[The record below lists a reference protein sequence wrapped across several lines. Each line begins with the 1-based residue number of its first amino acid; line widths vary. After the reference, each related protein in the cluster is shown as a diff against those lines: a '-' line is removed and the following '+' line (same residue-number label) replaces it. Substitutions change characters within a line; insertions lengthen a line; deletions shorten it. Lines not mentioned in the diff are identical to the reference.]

1 MRRKIKKIGS
11 AVFIGFLLLAWSS
24 MGLATDKVTLNLN
37 WFYVGDHSPYFVATE
52 KGWYKEE
59 GLEVNIIPGKGSADV
74 AKKIDVGSAEFG
86 IVDTGVGIVARAQGA
101 KIKNVSM
108 LFDKSPYCMWMWKD
122 SGINSPKDLVGK
134 KIGAPPGDAQ
144 RTIFPALAIANGF
157 DPGKVTFVNIA
168 PEAKQSALVSKQVD
182 VVFDF
187 YSGAP
192 FYYKAFG
199 PDKVKFM
206 MFADW
211 GVDVYSNAIVVTDKY
226 AKENPGIIKRF
237 VKASLRGWEF
247 TLKNPEE
254 AINIMAKYRTEIDKP
269 LMLANLK
276 LIIDLFRTERYQK
289 NGIGW
294 VDDKKM
300 ADSIKIIS
308 QFRDLKVDMKPSD
321 MYTNEF
327 LTKIPLP
334 IEVK

>member
-1 MRRKIKKIGS
+1 MRRKIKRIGS
-11 AVFIGFLLLAWSS
+11 TVFICFLFLAWSS

-157 DPGKVTFVNIA
+157 DP
-168 PEAKQSALVSKQVD
+168 
-182 VVFDF
+182 
-187 YSGAP
+187 
-192 FYYKAFG
+192 
-199 PDKVKFM
+199 
-206 MFADW
+206 
-211 GVDVYSNAIVVTDKY
+211 
-226 AKENPGIIKRF
+226 
-237 VKASLRGWEF
+237 
-247 TLKNPEE
+247 
-254 AINIMAKYRTEIDKP
+254 
-269 LMLANLK
+269 
-276 LIIDLFRTERYQK
+276 
-289 NGIGW
+289 
-294 VDDKKM
+294 
-300 ADSIKIIS
+300 SIK
-308 QFRDLKVDMKPSD
+308 FH
-321 MYTNEF
+321 
-327 LTKIPLP
+327 
-334 IEVK
+334 

>member
-1 MRRKIKKIGS
+1 MKSEVKTILAAIS
-11 AVFIGFLLLAWSS
+11 LLLLLAGSPA
-24 MGLATDKVTLNLN
+24 LAADKVTLNLN
-37 WFYVGDHSPYFVATE
+37 WFYVGDHSPYFVALD

-59 GLEVNIIPGKGSADV
+59 GLEVNIVPGKGSGDV
-74 AKKIDVGSAEFG
+74 VKKVDVGSVDIG
-86 IVDTGVGIVARAQGA
+86 IVDTGVLIVARAQGA
-101 KIKNVSM
+101 NVKIVSM

-122 SGINSPKDLVGK
+122 SGINSPRDLVGK

-144 RTIFPALAIANGF
+144 RTIFPALAQVNGF
-157 DPGKVTFVNIA
+157 DPDKVTFVNIA
-168 PEAKQSALVSKQVD
+168 AEAKFTALAAKQVD
-182 VVFDF
+182 VIFDY

-192 FYYKAFG
+192 FYYKAMG
-199 PDKVKFM
+199 RENVKHM

-211 GVDVYSNAIVVTDKY
+211 GVDVYSNALVASEKY
-226 AKENPGIIKRF
+226 IKENPGIIKRF

-254 AINIMAKYRTEIDKP
+254 AIEIMARQRPEIDKP
-269 LMLANLK
+269 VLLANLK
-276 LIIDLFRTERYQK
+276 LIIDLFRTNRYKQ

-300 ADSIKIIS
+300 NDSIKIIA
-308 QFRDLKVDMKPSD
+308 QYRDLKVDMKTKEI
-321 MYTNEF
+321 YTNEF

>member
-1 MRRKIKKIGS
+1 MKKGKIFWCWLLVG
-11 AVFIGFLLLAWSS
+11 LLLIGWNSVA
-24 MGLATDKVTLNLN
+24 LAADKVTLNLN
-37 WFYVGDHSPYFVATE
+37 WFYVGDHSPYFVATD
-52 KGWYKEE
+52 KGWYKEA
-59 GLEVNIIPGKGSADV
+59 GLEVNIIPGKGSGDV
-74 AKKIDVGSAEFG
+74 VKKIDVGSAEFG
-86 IVDTGVGIVARAQGA
+86 IVDTGVLIVARAQGA
-101 KIKNVSM
+101 KVKVVSM

-134 KIGAPPGDAQ
+134 KVAAPPGDAQ
-144 RTIFPALAIANGF
+144 RTIFPALAAANGF
-157 DPGKVTFVNIA
+157 DPDKVTFVNIGA
-168 PEAKQSALVSKQVD
+168 EAKQSALAAKQVD

-199 PDKVKFM
+199 QDKVKYM

-211 GVDVYSNAIVVTDKY
+211 GVDVYSNALVVTDKY
-226 AKENPGIIKRF
+226 AKENGNIIKRF

-254 AINIMAKYRTEIDKP
+254 AINIMAKFRTEIDKP

-276 LIIDLFRTERYQK
+276 LIIDLWRTDRYK
-289 NGIGW
+289 GNGIGW

-308 QFRDLKVDMKPSD
+308 QYRDLKVDMKTSD
-321 MYTNEF
+321 LYTNEF

-334 IEVK
+334 IAVK

>member
-1 MRRKIKKIGS
+1 MRRKVKI
-11 AVFIGFLLLAWSS
+11 IGRGLLAGLLLLSWSS
-24 MGLATDKVTLNLN
+24 MALAADRVTLNLN
-37 WFYVGDHSPYFVATE
+37 WFYVGDHSPYFVATD

-59 GLEVNIIPGKGSADV
+59 GLDVNIIPGKGSGDV
-74 AKKIDVGSAEFG
+74 VKKIDVGTAEFG

-101 KIKNVSM
+101 RVKVVSM

-122 SGINSPKDLVGK
+122 AGINSPKDLVGK

-144 RTIFPALAIANGF
+144 RTIFPALATANGF
-157 DPGKVTFVNIA
+157 DPDKVTFVNIG
-168 PEAKQSALVSKQVD
+168 PEAKQTALAAKQVD
-182 VVFDF
+182 VVFDY

-192 FYYKAFG
+192 FYYKALG
-199 PDKVKFM
+199 QDKVKYM

-211 GVDVYSNAIVVTDKY
+211 GVDVYSNALIVTDKY

-247 TLKNPEE
+247 TLKNPGE

-276 LIIDLFRTERYQK
+276 LIVDLFRTSRYK
-289 NGIGW
+289 EHGIGW

-300 ADSIKIIS
+300 ADSIKIIA
-308 QFRDLKVDMKPSD
+308 QYRDLKVDVKTSD

-327 LTKIPLP
+327 LTYYPLP
-334 IEVK
+334 IPVK

>member
-1 MRRKIKKIGS
+1 MKRNKKKIWGIFMVS
-11 AVFIGFLLLAWSS
+11 LFLIGLCSPTQA
-24 MGLATDKVTLNLN
+24 ADKVTLNLN
-37 WFYVGDHSPYFVATE
+37 WFYVGDHSPYFVATD

-59 GLEVNIIPGKGSADV
+59 GLDVNIIPGKGSGDV
-74 AKKIDVGSAEFG
+74 VKKIDVGTAEFG

-101 KIKNVSM
+101 KIKVVSM

-122 SGINSPKDLVGK
+122 AGIKTPKDLVGK

-144 RTIFPALAIANGF
+144 RTIFPALATANGF
-157 DPGKVTFVNIA
+157 DPDKVTFVNIGA
-168 PEAKQSALVSKQVD
+168 EAKQTALAAKQVD
-182 VVFDF
+182 VVFDY

-192 FYYKAFG
+192 FYYKALG
-199 PDKVKFM
+199 QENVKYM

-211 GVDVYSNAIVVTDKY
+211 GVDVYSNALIVTDKY

-254 AINIMAKYRTEIDKP
+254 AINIMAKYRTEIDQP

-276 LIIDLFRTERYQK
+276 LIIDLFRTNRYKQ

-300 ADSIKIIS
+300 ADSIKIIA
-308 QFRDLKVDMKPSD
+308 QYRDLKVDMKPSD

-327 LTKIPLP
+327 LTKITLP
-334 IEVK
+334 IDVK

>member
-1 MRRKIKKIGS
+1 MKKQMGKLMGELGLILFFLASVNAAG
-11 AVFIGFLLLAWSS
+11 AV
-24 MGLATDKVTLNLN
+24 DKVTLNLN
-37 WFYVGDHSPYFVATE
+37 WFYVGDHSPYFVATD

-59 GLEVNIIPGKGSADV
+59 NLEVNIIPGKGSADV

-101 KIKNVSM
+101 KIKNVAM

-122 SGINSPKDLVGK
+122 TGINSPKDLVGK

-157 DPGKVTFVNIA
+157 DPAKVTFVNIA
-168 PEAKQSALVSKQVD
+168 PEAKQSALAARQVD

-199 PDKVKFM
+199 QEKIKFM

-211 GVDVYSNAIVVTDKY
+211 GVDVYSNAIVTTEKY
-226 AKENPGIIKRF
+226 IKENPDIIRRF

-276 LIIDLFRTERYQK
+276 LIIDLFRTERYKK
-289 NGIGW
+289 NGLGW

-308 QFRDLKVDMKPSD
+308 KYRDLKVDMKSTD

-327 LTKIPLP
+327 LPKIPLP
-334 IEVK
+334 IEAK